1 MTTTQNLTAD
11 TFAIADAFLA
21 TKTAEELLQMSSL
34 LRGQQDEAGRIARSA
49 ISDTITNRLDLNDLM
64 EEIYMAEDYEG
75 DYHDAMVEA
84 IARKAN

>member
-34 LRGQQDEAGRIARSA
+34 LRGQQDEAGR
-49 ISDTITNRLDLNDLM
+49 M